1 MRTLVIGFLVFCGWA
16 ALSTWLYVCK
26 IKGLCGEPT
35 TVQVET
41 INQQEASVIDSVS
54 QPAVQPQ
61 VVIPDNLVIYFAY
74 NESDFTPDAATNRFF
89 DESISYL
96 NQNLQARLYI
106 TGHADARGTEQYN
119 QELGLKRAQSVQRYL
134 ESKGMPSGK
143 MIIESRGEKEPADD
157 NNTDAGRAKNR
168 RTLLTIKN

>member
-1 MRTLVIGFLVFCGWA
+1 MRILVVGFLLFCGWA

-35 TVQVET
+35 TVRVET
-41 INQQEASVIDSVS
+41 VNQQEASVIDSVS

-89 DESISYL
+89 DESKAFL
-96 NQNLQARLYI
+96 DQNLQARLYI
-106 TGHADARGTEQYN
+106 TGHTDARGTDRYN
-119 QELGLKRAQSVQRYL
+119 QELGLKRAQSVQRFL
-134 ESKGMPSGK
+134 ESKGMPPGK
-143 MIIESRGEKEPADD
+143 LIIESRGEKEPADD

-168 RTLLTIKN
+168 RTVLTIKN